1 MNEEMYNTYE
11 EPENTEEIE
20 VYEKPET
27 PSHSILGKVVAGALV
42 VAVGAGALIY
52 KNRAKLEQR
61 RIEKLRKKGYVVYKT
76 EVTVDPEEFVSDDE
90 DDTK

>member
-1 MNEEMYNTYE
+1 MNEEMYNTDE

-20 VYEKPET
+20 VYEEPET
-27 PSHSILGKVVAGALV
+27 RSHSILGKVVAGALV

-76 EVTVDPEEFVSDDE
+76 EVMDDPEEFVSDDE

>member
-20 VYEKPET
+20 VYEEPET
-27 PSHSILGKVVAGALV
+27 QSHSILGKVVAGALV

-76 EVTVDPEEFVSDDE
+76 EVMDDPEEFVSEDE